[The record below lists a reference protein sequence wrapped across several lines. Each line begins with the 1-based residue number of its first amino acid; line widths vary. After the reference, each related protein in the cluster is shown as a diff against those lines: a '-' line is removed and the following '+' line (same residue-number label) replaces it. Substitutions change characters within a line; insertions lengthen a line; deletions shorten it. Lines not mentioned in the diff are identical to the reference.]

1 MLGFSCSISALQ
13 FSLRSRTWSSLR
25 PYTFRLLW
33 NLYKAVSYLPIWS
46 WGREDRR
53 NLCCT
58 ASVACNSQIKNGVE
72 PTADS
77 KNQEVPRCISF
88 SSSEQLYPTSDER
101 STFRSDP
108 SSNLALLNL
117 IDMFGS
123 SEAGVVKFH
132 ALSVTGTTNN
142 LSFDCDRE
150 LVEWST
156 PEVIRFDFGGG
167 NLCQPC
173 SLVYL

>member
-1 MLGFSCSISALQ
+1 MLSNQMPSPKHSGDDSYAINTMFSVY
-13 FSLRSRTWSSLR
+13 F
-25 PYTFRLLW
+25 
-33 NLYKAVSYLPIWS
+33 YK
-46 WGREDRR
+46 
-53 NLCCT
+53 
-58 ASVACNSQIKNGVE
+58 Q
-72 PTADS
+72 
-77 KNQEVPRCISF
+77 
-88 SSSEQLYPTSDER
+88 TSH
-101 STFRSDP
+101 
-108 SSNLALLNL
+108 L

-173 SLVYL
+173 SLVYLNKKKGGQSDGKLKLKTMTVKRQWRRQVRIDNG